1 MTAATRRRAQH
12 LRRLSVPNDIDDR
25 PKANAG
31 VGWGEKRRS
40 SGRVFDLDDYE
51 VQQHLAEEAIYG

>member
-1 MTAATRRRAQH
+1 MTTRRRRCLPRH
-12 LRRLSVPNDIDDR
+12 TLKEIDDQ